1 MSDSPPE
8 CLRCG
13 ACCFNDNPTA
23 LRVTGDDRERLGDA
37 LAEAFTHFVGHR
49 CYLRVVDDHCAALQV
64 RPDGSFVC
72 ALYEQRPQVCRDLAR
87 GSPACNAERWEK
99 VHRTVDALRR
109 VRASGL

>member
-37 LAEAFTHFVGHR
+37 LAERLTRFVGHR
-49 CYLRVVDDHCAALQV
+49 CFLRVVDDRCAALEV
-64 RPDGSFVC
+64 RLDGSFVC
-72 ALYEQRPQVCRDLAR
+72 GVYDVRPQVCRDLAR

-109 VRASGL
+109 ARESGL